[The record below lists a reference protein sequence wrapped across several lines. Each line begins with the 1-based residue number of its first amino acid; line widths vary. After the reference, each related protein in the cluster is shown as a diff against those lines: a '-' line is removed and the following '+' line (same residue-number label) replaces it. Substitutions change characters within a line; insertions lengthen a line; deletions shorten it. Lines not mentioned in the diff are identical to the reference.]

1 MCARQ
6 AGASDSHRPHRDSEP
21 SPPLRG
27 RGQGEGSPAHG
38 YDGGMTNDPDAVWPP
53 PLEVKPPR
61 PRDEAGRPLPEGT
74 PTRLVLPDFEA
85 MSIDEAHET
94 AIAFFDDANYF
105 GAHEAWETCWARCKG
120 TGDEEFFKG
129 LAQLGAGYTHWMRG
143 NPQGVAALLGRA
155 LERIG
160 RHGSPDR
167 GIDIA
172 EFMTQV
178 DALRMIA
185 ERCADAGTPLP
196 DLEPRPVPR

>member
-1 MCARQ
+1 
-6 AGASDSHRPHRDSEP
+6 
-21 SPPLRG
+21 
-27 RGQGEGSPAHG
+27 
-38 YDGGMTNDPDAVWPP
+38 
-53 PLEVKPPR
+53 
-61 PRDEAGRPLPEGT
+61 
-74 PTRLVLPDFEA
+74 
-85 MSIDEAHET
+85 
-94 AIAFFDDANYF
+94 
-105 GAHEAWETCWARCKG
+105 
-120 TGDEEFFKG
+120 
-129 LAQLGAGYTHWMRG
+129 MRG

-178 DALRMIA
+178 DALRMTA